1 MSPVHTVPGVLPAA
15 CTVAGG
21 NAAGD
26 VAASTVRRLRAA
38 VLMPCTTAVA
48 VLLLLLLASPVM
60 PVQASADTTTGSSTT
75 GTASTVSPSTVAV
88 GGTVV
93 YTVSGFPRGATVQV
107 LVDDGALAAST
118 GPDAGV
124 VTTLHIDEDGTASG
138 AFELPAYVGLGEHW
152 LRFRA
157 VAGPDVAT
165 SDLRT
170 TEYTN
175 KSPYFTVAGVTVIGG
190 ADQASPVPTEDDGA
204 LASSSDTA
212 TESVSASHRPT
223 PAVALAEA
231 ERGPS
236 KDFLLVGTAVLAVS
250 LVVFILAGIVIVNR
264 RRLAGLEGRR
274 S

>member
-1 MSPVHTVPGVLPAA
+1 MRPVPTVPRLPPGASAA
-15 CTVAGG
+15 AR
-21 NAAGD
+21 A
-26 VAASTVRRLRAA
+26 VAASAARRPGAA
-38 VLMPCTTAVA
+38 VCLPYATAVA
-48 VLLLLLLASPVM
+48 VLLLLLLVSPVM
-60 PVQASADTTTGSSTT
+60 PVRASADTTTGSSTT
-75 GTASTVSPSTVAV
+75 GTASTVSPSTVAM

-107 LVDDGALAAST
+107 LVDDGALAAPT

-138 AFELPAYVGLGEHW
+138 ALDLPAYVGLGDHW

-157 VAGPDVAT
+157 IAGPDVAT

-190 ADQASPVPTEDDGA
+190 ASQASPVPSEDDGA
-204 LASSSDTA
+204 LASSTA
-212 TESVSASHRPT
+212 TASVGASRRPT
-223 PAVALAEA
+223 PAVALAGA
-231 ERGPS
+231 EREPS

-250 LVVFILAGIVIVNR
+250 LVVVVLAGVVIVNR
-264 RRLAGLEGRR
+264 RRLAGLDGRW

>member
-1 MSPVHTVPGVLPAA
+1 MRPAPTVPRVPPGASAAA
-15 CTVAGG
+15 CA
-21 NAAGD
+21 
-26 VAASTVRRLRAA
+26 VAASAVRRPRAA
-38 VLMPCTTAVA
+38 VCLPRTTAVA

-60 PVQASADTTTGSSTT
+60 SVRASADTTTGSSTT

-88 GGTVV
+88 GGTVL

-107 LVDDGALAAST
+107 LVDDGALAVPT

-138 AFELPAYVGLGEHW
+138 AFELPAYVGLGDHW

-170 TEYTN
+170 TDYTN

-190 ADQASPVPTEDDGA
+190 ADQASPAPTEDDGVPT
-204 LASSSDTA
+204 SSSDTA
-212 TESVSASHRPT
+212 TAPVSTSRRPT
-223 PAVALAEA
+223 PAAVLAGA
-231 ERGPS
+231 EREPS

-250 LVVFILAGIVIVNR
+250 LVVVVLAGVVIVNR
-264 RRLAGLEGRR
+264 RRLAGLDGRW